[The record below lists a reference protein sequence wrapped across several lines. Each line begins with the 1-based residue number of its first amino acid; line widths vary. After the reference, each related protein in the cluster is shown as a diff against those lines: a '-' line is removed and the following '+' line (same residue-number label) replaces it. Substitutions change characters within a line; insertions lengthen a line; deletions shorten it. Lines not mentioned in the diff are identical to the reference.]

1 MAMLVLGR
9 VSILEMLQATV
20 SKMVDFQSSSNETS
34 VWGMILRCKNRYG
47 CWTKNRGILPPKWMV
62 KIMENLK
69 SPNKMDDLGVPWFL
83 ETPILYQAAFGYLF
97 TGLWLFRTRFGVLH
111 WVRCPWKNSVSH
123 ALFRLVSNYIVWPL
137 RKNCTK
143 ITLDSD
149 EVRVVSKKTIA
160 HRLKRI
166 RISQNQPCL
175 SISHNFCP
183 AILQRQTNGFFND
196 LTMQQYLVDLCH
208 QRWVFN
214 LDVGRWI
221 AKLPKILLNII
232 FFDSDQ
238 VV

>member
-1 MAMLVLGR
+1 MIWGYHYFWKHPYCTKLHLG
-9 VSILEMLQATV
+9 IFLQ
-20 SKMVDFQSSSNETS
+20 D
-34 VWGMILRCKNRYG
+34 Y
-47 CWTKNRGILPPKWMV
+47 
-62 KIMENLK
+62 
-69 SPNKMDDLGVPWFL
+69 D
-83 ETPILYQAAFGYLF
+83 
-97 TGLWLFRTRFGVLH
+97 RTRFGVLH

-149 EVRVVSKKTIA
+149 EVRVVSKKTIG

-166 RISQNQPCL
+166 RISQNQPFL

-183 AILQRQTNGFFND
+183 AILQRHLEQVQSCLPILPESTTVKTNGFFND